1 MICRINS
8 NLFRLF
14 SFTIL
19 LLSAIFV
26 QAQNTNYGSNSG
38 TGGTDNSYFGAFA
51 GGLNSS
57 GTTRNTFIGGGSGL
71 YNSGNYNFFGGWR
84 SGYNS
89 GNGSHNVF
97 LGSNSGNS
105 ADGSNNTFIGY
116 ASGYKNDGNGNLF
129 AGMDAGYNGTTGSNN
144 VFLGFRSGYLAT
156 GSSNVFLG
164 NQAGFN
170 ETGSNL
176 LYIDNSSTASPL
188 IWGDFASDIVN
199 INGKLGIGT
208 TSPSYHFH
216 AIGNDRARFQ
226 QSNGIMDLVAYGS
239 GSQGFANS
247 SGLFSTNTSAL
258 VMSGLTGSGDIKFVT
273 RPTSANYLQRMIIK
287 NGGNVGIAT
296 DDPLNKLQVGAN
308 PSSWNGNDLVLG
320 NSNGAL
326 AIHNAN
332 TNTYLYGTQ
341 DISLRPG
348 GQLALYTKSDGKV
361 GIGTDDPNYHFHV
374 IGSDRARFQQTNG
387 TIDLVAYGPG
397 SQDYANTAGLF
408 TTGSSTLIMN
418 GLTGSGDIQFVTR
431 PSDYE
436 QQMVIKSDGKVGI
449 GTQNPTHGLDVNN
462 TAVFRN
468 STYFR
473 DNVAYAWESATDQYL
488 HFKTTGGKG
497 FVGMNSGNDLIL
509 QTNGGNIGI
518 GTDNPLNKLQIGA
531 NPFSWNGNDLVLG
544 NSNGA
549 LAIHNT
555 STNTYLYGTQD
566 ISIRPGTQLALYA
579 QSNGNVGIGTDT
591 PGEKLDI
598 AGNIRASGT
607 ISASG
612 YNPSDWNA
620 AFGWG
625 DHASEGYWKEGSNV
639 SVQNITSNAQ
649 GTTTMGASSTAGF
662 EFISTLPMFYFNKPL
677 RVDGGLIGSHD
688 EDLKLQT
695 SGQTK
700 ITISNTNNEVTVDS
714 NLILNGE
721 LTLNPTSGIPNDD
734 NYEDLLVVNGDGE
747 IATRTVSSIE
757 SPWLLQPL
765 FDDVANLICDPDFF
779 GNTVIEVFDLNGN
792 IRIGDASYIDDDMDA
807 GDDGAGHNIPDDWI
821 KFTEEGYLGF
831 KSADATRGMLLF
843 DDDTQSQY
851 LNLFHSG
858 GTSSFSNGSND
869 YFLQSSGRDVAFGG
883 SVTIPNLAADRLEA
897 NDNMV
902 FNFDRLHD
910 AGADHF
916 QIERGG
922 AGGLGLPVPLFRV
935 EDTGNT
941 SVLAG
946 NFTISGGHAFLGA
959 SPVEDPSLTQV
970 IVRDPAA
977 GQLKFRNANS
987 FTPWTNNSTYLSYTG
1002 KIGINTSSEPVT
1014 DLEVNG
1020 SGKFNSLEVV
1030 GKGNASQ
1037 WNTAYTNRVNPGAGL
1052 TWNSSSKDL
1061 SVKVGSGISINAS
1074 DELELD
1080 QSAISITGAQV
1091 TGLPWD
1097 TSGGSLT
1104 YNGPQLGIGD
1114 KALDEVLVI
1123 SNGTIK
1129 TVSGSEFTSGGNTPW
1144 QIGTGRLDYAGT
1156 VDVDGALESTS
1167 FNTGAGTFSSVETST
1182 LKISG
1187 LISGSTFDRVL
1198 MEDGSGNLGYK
1209 DLSSF
1214 NFSHWDKDASDNL
1227 KYEAGTITSTKG
1239 IYSEV
1244 NSSDL
1249 AFVVKSGTTTNFR
1262 VDGAGNIRARK
1273 LELDLQP
1280 SWPDYVFNKDY
1291 ELRTLEEVETFVK
1304 ANNHL
1309 PDVPSEKEVKENGID
1324 VAEME
1329 SVLLRKIEEL
1339 TLYII
1344 DQNKTIKSQQEKLSE
1359 QSQELS
1365 AQQQELKQQKDDFAA
1380 RLEALEQKIGQ

>member
-1 MICRINS
+1 MKKN
-8 NLFRLF
+8 
-14 SFTIL
+14 IL
-19 LLSAIFV
+19 SLLIVLLCSSQFETF
-26 QAQNTNYGSNSG
+26 AQSGNVVYGSNNNMPGGIANTGVGEYLRTTNFSSVENSLFGYHAGGILSSASG
-38 TGGTDNSYFGAFA
+38 NSLFGAYSGNNLTTGDWNFFA
-51 GGLNSS
+51 GYQAGNSLTS
-57 GTTRNTFIGGGSGL
+57 GSRNIFIG
-71 YNSGNYNFFGGWR
+71 YR
-84 SGYNS
+84 SGYTN
-89 GNGSHNVF
+89 NGS
-97 LGSNSGNS
+97 SNI
-105 ADGSNNTFIGY
+105 FIGY
-116 ASGYKNDGNGNLF
+116 Q
-129 AGMDAGYNGTTGSNN
+129 AGYNESGSDK
-144 VFLGFRSGYLAT
+144 
-156 GSSNVFLG
+156 
-164 NQAGFN
+164 
-170 ETGSNL
+170 
-176 LYIDNSSTASPL
+176 LYIDNTSTSSPL

-287 NGGNVGIAT
+287 NDGNVGIAT

-449 GTQNPTHGLDVNN
+449 GTQNPTHGLDVNS

-509 QTNGGNIGI
+509 QTNGGNVGI

-579 QSNGNVGIGTDT
+579 KSDGNVGIGTDT
-591 PGEKLDI
+591 PGEKLDV

-625 DHASEGYWKEGSNV
+625 DHASEGYWKEG
-639 SVQNITSNAQ
+639 
-649 GTTTMGASSTAGF
+649 GP
-662 EFISTLPMFYFNKPL
+662 ISTSIATFDQYGVTEMRATNGDRFGFVTTLPEFYFDKP
-677 RVDGGLIGSHD
+677 VKVNGGIIGSFD
-688 EDLKLQT
+688 EDLQIQ
-695 SGQTK
+695 SDGQTAL
-700 ITISNTNNEVTVDS
+700 TIKSTNQEATFHSNLKVEGSLTLDTGKVDRNESEQWMLALSDGGVVRKRNISSIQSPWLLELVAGDTINIMCNPELFPENIIVDVIDLNGNLRIGDDAFIDNDLNPGGLNDDWLKFNHRLEFRSADPEEGIVLFDRDSDTDYLNIFHEDGTTQFRNGISSFFMQATGRDVVFGGDVTLPNLLTNELTSNN
-714 NLILNGE
+714 NLILNFDHLE
-721 LTLNPTSGIPNDD
+721 
-734 NYEDLLVVNGDGE
+734 DGE
-747 IATRTVSSIE
+747 NDH
-757 SPWLLQPL
+757 
-765 FDDVANLICDPDFF
+765 FLI
-779 GNTVIEVFDLNGN
+779 
-792 IRIGDASYIDDDMDA
+792 
-807 GDDGAGHNIPDDWI
+807 
-821 KFTEEGYLGF
+821 K
-831 KSADATRGMLLF
+831 RG
-843 DDDTQSQY
+843 
-851 LNLFHSG
+851 
-858 GTSSFSNGSND
+858 NGSSQD
-869 YFLQSSGRDVAFGG
+869 LFK
-883 SVTIPNLAADRLEA
+883 
-897 NDNMV
+897 
-902 FNFDRLHD
+902 
-910 AGADHF
+910 
-916 QIERGG
+916 IE
-922 AGGLGLPVPLFRV
+922 
-935 EDTGNT
+935 ESGNT

-977 GQLKFRNANS
+977 GQLKYRNANS

-1002 KIGINTSSEPVT
+1002 KIGINTGSEPAT

-1030 GKGNASQ
+1030 GQGNASQ

-1052 TWNSSSKDL
+1052 TWNSTSKDL
-1061 SVKVGSGISINAS
+1061 SVKVGSGISINGS

-1080 QSAISITGAQV
+1080 QNAILISAAQV

-1097 TSGGSLT
+1097 ASGGSLT

-1144 QIGTGRLDYAGT
+1144 QIGTGRLDYTGT

-1167 FNTGAGTFSSVETST
+1167 FNTGAGTFSNITTST
-1182 LKISG
+1182 FSITALPKG
-1187 LISGSTFDRVL
+1187 NTYDRILV
-1198 MEDGSGNLGYK
+1198 EDGTGIIGYRE
-1209 DLSSF
+1209 LNTF
-1214 NFSHWDKDASDNL
+1214 NFSPWTKVGDDLSYNSGNIITTKSVVSDVATN
-1227 KYEAGTITSTKG
+1227 
-1239 IYSEV
+1239 EV
-1244 NSSDL
+1244 
-1249 AFVVKSGTTTNFR
+1249 AFVAKAAGQDNFR
-1262 VDGAGNIRARK
+1262 VYGNGDIKARD
-1273 LELDLQP
+1273 LVLDQV
-1280 SWPDYVFNKDY
+1280 SWPDYVFKDDY
-1291 ELRTLEEVETFVK
+1291 ELRTIEELENFVK
-1304 ANNHL
+1304 EHNHL
-1309 PDVPSEKEVKENGID
+1309 PDVPSESEVLENGMS
-1324 VAEME
+1324 VGEMNK
-1329 SVLLRKIEEL
+1329 LLLQKVEEL

-1344 DQNKTIKSQQEKLSE
+1344 EQNKTIKQQEE
-1359 QSQELS
+1359 
-1365 AQQQELKQQKDDFAA
+1365 DFAA